1 MSNTPSAKKRHTHT
15 GDQKVTA
22 TSNPSYPSSY
32 TSPST
37 PSFSQ
42 ASIHQYPYGA
52 QTAGYDQ
59 GYYQGQQAV
68 GYEYGQAAGAY
79 GGGYPGG
86 YGGAVGRT
94 GAGGYG
100 GPGPASA
107 YPPPTPNYSA
117 PYPQA
122 PLGQQGNYPGAFP
135 TPGTPPVPPTPGSV
149 PPPSTSTAAKLPKKQ
164 VTVIRRAAGGEV
176 WDDPTLLEW
185 DPNDFRLFCGDLGH
199 EVTDEVLARAF
210 RRYPSFQ
217 KAKVVMDK
225 RNAKS
230 RGFGF
235 VSFKEPSDYASA
247 FREMQ
252 GKYVGNRPIKLRKS
266 NWQDRS
272 LVLRKR
278 KEKEEGRKPMPQWA
292 TQTSA
297 AKAKRRAK
305 RGQGSRGGSGSGE
318 VLGELPR

>member
-1 MSNTPSAKKRHTHT
+1 
-15 GDQKVTA
+15 
-22 TSNPSYPSSY
+22 
-32 TSPST
+32 
-37 PSFSQ
+37 
-42 ASIHQYPYGA
+42 
-52 QTAGYDQ
+52 
-59 GYYQGQQAV
+59 
-68 GYEYGQAAGAY
+68 
-79 GGGYPGG
+79 
-86 YGGAVGRT
+86 
-94 GAGGYG
+94 
-100 GPGPASA
+100 
-107 YPPPTPNYSA
+107 
-117 PYPQA
+117 
-122 PLGQQGNYPGAFP
+122 
-135 TPGTPPVPPTPGSV
+135 
-149 PPPSTSTAAKLPKKQ
+149 KQ

-278 KEKEEGRKPMPQWA
+278 KEK
-292 TQTSA
+292 
-297 AKAKRRAK
+297 
-305 RGQGSRGGSGSGE
+305 
-318 VLGELPR
+318 